1 MLAKTSNAV
10 KDRWN
15 AKSYD
20 DLRIRIPKGRKAD
33 VEAYAKEHGES
44 VNGLVNGFLRGI
56 LNVSEEDWK
65 KPTRDDG
72 EA

>member
-44 VNGLVNGFLRGI
+44 VNGLVNSFLRGI

-65 KPTRDDG
+65 KTTRDDG

>member
-1 MLAKTSNAV
+1 MAKTSNAV

-15 AKSYD
+15 AKAYD
-20 DLRIRIPKGRKAD
+20 DLRIRIPKGRRED

-44 VNGLVNGFLRGI
+44 VNGLVNGFLRDI
-56 LNVSEEDWK
+56 LNISEEDWK
-65 KPTRDDG
+65 RTT